1 LPCVAASSSPA
12 TAARRRSPSTH
23 LAATWSPPLRPPR
36 ASWPSDSRSLA
47 ASLPPSW
54 HQPISRPA
62 VTRHAHPCTPRR
74 GWIYVLG
81 GVAGEP
87 ARCDRRAGRP
97 AGSWV
102 VERHTE
108 RKSTRLNSSHQI
120 NSYAVFRLKKKI
132 ISTSI
137 TLQSPYAS

>member
-1 LPCVAASSSPA
+1 MPDRPTTCASTESLPCSGASSSPA
-12 TAARRRSPSTH
+12 TADRRRSPYTH

-102 VERHTE
+102 VERHTFV
-108 RKSTRLNSSHQI
+108 L
-120 NSYAVFRLKKKI
+120 AVG
-132 ISTSI
+132 
-137 TLQSPYAS
+137 A